1 MGYSSATLP
10 SPCPSTQVR
19 HKTGE
24 RWVRIN
30 PPFHKQKNPN
40 QKWLGF
46 PVAEKMGFG
55 GVATT
60 GAMLCV
66 GNLVRFHIF
75 VENKKARA
83 GR

>member
-1 MGYSSATLP
+1 MGYN
-10 SPCPSTQVR
+10 STAL
-19 HKTGE
+19 
-24 RWVRIN
+24 RWRKRRTMGSN
-30 PPFHKQKNPN
+30 QSTFPQTKNPN
-40 QKWLGF
+40 QKWFGF
-46 PVAEKMGFG
+46 SVAEKMGFG

-60 GAMLCV
+60 GAILCV